1 NSGGEAGVGSTFNLP
16 TPTAHAG
23 PRRYSMVSIGAS
35 TSCALEIGTG
45 AVYCWGPNTDG
56 QVGDGTLAARTV
68 PTLVRF

>member
-1 NSGGEAGVGSTFNLP
+1 
-16 TPTAHAG
+16 
-23 PRRYSMVSIGAS
+23 VSIGAS